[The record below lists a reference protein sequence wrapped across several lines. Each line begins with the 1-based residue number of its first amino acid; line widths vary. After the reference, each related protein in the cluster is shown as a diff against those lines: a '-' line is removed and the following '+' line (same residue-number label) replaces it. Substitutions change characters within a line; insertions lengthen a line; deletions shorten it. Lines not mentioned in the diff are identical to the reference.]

1 MQKKDLHNISID
13 DRLICE
19 SSKMEVQVKLHFS
32 NLFSKEEFIQ
42 HEVGIDAFQ
51 GNPIGGS

>member
-13 DRLICE
+13 ERLICE